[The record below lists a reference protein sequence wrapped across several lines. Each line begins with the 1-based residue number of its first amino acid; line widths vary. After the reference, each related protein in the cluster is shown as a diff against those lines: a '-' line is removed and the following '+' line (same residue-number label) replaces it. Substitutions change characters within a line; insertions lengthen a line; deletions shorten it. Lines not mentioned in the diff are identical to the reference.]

1 MLGRKSMFINGYGI
15 VMCYIVETVI
25 LLKVIDFISVFMHLR
40 ILNIRRSYIMYVV
53 KLMKTIKYLIAIFM
67 VK

>member
-40 ILNIRRSYIMYVV
+40 I
-53 KLMKTIKYLIAIFM
+53 
-67 VK
+67 